1 MNGMF
6 KNSRGLRDLAKHLH
20 IADCIREHNLDF
32 VAISETGKRNYSQS
46 LLNRLSGGEDFE
58 WVSRPPHGRSGGL
71 LIGIRNSSM
80 EIMDET
86 GGDFHIKLQIRN
98 KSDNFIWSLVA
109 VYGAA
114 QDAFKPAFL
123 RELVN
128 LAKDNRHPMII
139 GGEDRKSVV

>member
-32 VAISETGKRNYSQS
+32 VAILETGKRNYSQS

-71 LIGIRNSSM
+71 LIGIRNASM
-80 EIMDET
+80 
-86 GGDFHIKLQIRN
+86 
-98 KSDNFIWSLVA
+98 
-109 VYGAA
+109 
-114 QDAFKPAFL
+114 
-123 RELVN
+123 
-128 LAKDNRHPMII
+128 
-139 GGEDRKSVV
+139 